1 MQAFSL
7 WVEFETRKVK
17 PTEEV
22 LYSEKIQLVRVREV
36 ASSLRKKTQEL
47 HLQWP
52 LAQLKIWCLQLSQ
65 KMSKVFM
72 IPVTLAFS
80 ISVIGK

>member
-22 LYSEKIQLVRVREV
+22 LYSEKIQMVRVREV
-36 ASSLRKKTQEL
+36 ASSLRKKTQTRVL
-47 HLQWP
+47 N
-52 LAQLKIWCLQLSQ
+52 LSYW
-65 KMSKVFM
+65 KVKVGYFGVCSGGLEC
-72 IPVTLAFS
+72 P
-80 ISVIGK
+80 

>member
-36 ASSLRKKTQEL
+36 APSVRTETQEL
-47 HLQWP
+47 HETGFRYE
-52 LAQLKIWCLQLSQ
+52 S
-65 KMSKVFM
+65 
-72 IPVTLAFS
+72 S
-80 ISVIGK
+80 IIHVNRPS

>member
-47 HLQWP
+47 HETG
-52 LAQLKIWCLQLSQ
+52 ILSTAAVSGGDRQ
-65 KMSKVFM
+65 
-72 IPVTLAFS
+72 
-80 ISVIGK
+80 

>member
-36 ASSLRKKTQEL
+36 APSVRTETQEL
-47 HLQWP
+47 QETGFRHE
-52 LAQLKIWCLQLSQ
+52 S
-65 KMSKVFM
+65 
-72 IPVTLAFS
+72 S
-80 ISVIGK
+80 IIHVNRPS